1 MKKLN
6 VTITDEQKALVER
19 VIADGRF
26 ASASEVVRDGLRLF
40 TERELLREAKLSEL
54 RRLVQNGL
62 QSGPAGP
69 WDVDEIKAFA
79 RERAAAR
86 VATREPAAERRS
98 TRSGEH
104 E

>member
-1 MKKLN
+1 MTTMQKLN

-54 RRLVQNGL
+54 RRLIQEGI
-62 QSGPAGP
+62 QSGPAEP
-69 WDVDEIKAFA
+69 WDVEEIRVFA
-79 RERAAAR
+79 SKRATAR
-86 VATREPAAERRS
+86 AGDQTNN
-98 TRSGEH
+98 H